1 MAICAKC
8 EVPIR
13 GEHTCPVRTAGDY
26 ALLHANG
33 MSFREIV
40 KMIRVE
46 ALEWAAD
53 KLDNSD
59 SLRDHTDD
67 HMGDVHAT
75 TAELRALKE
84 ATSG

>member
-1 MAICAKC
+1 MAVCAKC

-40 KMIRVE
+40 NLIRVE
-46 ALEWAAD
+46 TLEWKAAQD
-53 KLDNSD
+53 AESVAFMDGSTEYLGTSTTEVAP
-59 SLRDHTDD
+59 LVGRGY
-67 HMGDVHAT
+67 GDA
-75 TAELRALKE
+75 
-84 ATSG
+84 